1 MVTNSSTPAATSG
14 DEASISKMNVSPSN
28 TAVVFTDPQIEVLSE
43 RGAAWQLVR
52 DSIMENNT
60 IDNMEKLFKA
70 AKAGSYHVFVSPHYY
85 YPTDNG
91 WLFRDPLAQS
101 MHDGHMFERR
111 SITDTTGLAGS
122 TSDWLPRF
130 KPYIEDGKTIVVA
143 PHKLYGP
150 QTNDLVLQLRKR
162 GIQKVIVAGML
173 ANMCVEAH
181 ARELLEQ
188 GFELIIVRDAVAG
201 PRHPAW
207 GDGYAAAAINYR
219 YLSKYVPTADEMVEA
234 MAAA

>member
-1 MVTNSSTPAATSG
+1 MATPPNTPASTAG
-14 DEASISKMNVSPSN
+14 DAGLPPMRVAPGN

-43 RGAAWQLVR
+43 RGSAWQLVR
-52 DSIMENNT
+52 DSIMENGT

-70 AKAGSYHVFVSPHYY
+70 AKSGGYHVFVSPHYY

-91 WLFRDPLAQS
+91 WLFRDPLAQA

-111 SITDTTGLAGS
+111 SISDTTGLAGS

-130 KPYIEDGKTIVVA
+130 KPYIEDGKTVVVA

-150 QTNDLVLQLRKR
+150 QTNDLVLQLRKH

-201 PRHPAW
+201 PRHPQW
-207 GDGYAAAAINYR
+207 GDGYAAASINYR
-219 YLSKYVPTADEMVEA
+219 YLSKYVPTADEMVQA